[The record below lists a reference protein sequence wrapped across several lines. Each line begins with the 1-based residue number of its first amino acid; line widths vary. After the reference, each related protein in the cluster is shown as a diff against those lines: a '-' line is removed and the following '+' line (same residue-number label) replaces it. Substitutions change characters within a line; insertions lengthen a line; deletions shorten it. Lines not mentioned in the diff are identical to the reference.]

1 MLVAMVILGFVMTLV
16 AEVVFQVS
24 QVARAADSVTRGSS
38 ARWGSGW
45 SASTLFANML
55 APEETGDDP
64 VLTGT
69 SRRVSGFSSQP
80 LDGGDQGIEP
90 FELEL
95 RPATDASRRT
105 ELMMLTGAARRERR
119 EPAVVAVYPGRA
131 EFSFIDLSGQAQ
143 FVWPPLARNEK
154 NIESLPQAV
163 AVRDADTGQL
173 LMWYGFQGEIVKPK
187 PPVSLLDS
195 VRR

>member
-1 MLVAMVILGFVMTLV
+1 MVILGFVMTLV

-45 SASTLFANML
+45 SASTLFANLL
-55 APEETGDDP
+55 APVETGDDP

-69 SRRVSGFSSQP
+69 SRRVVGFSSQP
-80 LDGGDQGIEP
+80 LDGGELGIEQ

-95 RPATDASRRT
+95 RPAADKSRST
-105 ELMMLTGAARRERR
+105 EMVAIVSGARRERR

-143 FVWPPLARNEK
+143 FAWPPLARNEK

-163 AVRDADTGQL
+163 AVRDADTGKL
-173 LMWYGFQGEIVKPK
+173 LMWYGFQGEITKPK
-187 PPVSLLDS
+187 PSSNLLD
-195 VRR
+195 RMRQ